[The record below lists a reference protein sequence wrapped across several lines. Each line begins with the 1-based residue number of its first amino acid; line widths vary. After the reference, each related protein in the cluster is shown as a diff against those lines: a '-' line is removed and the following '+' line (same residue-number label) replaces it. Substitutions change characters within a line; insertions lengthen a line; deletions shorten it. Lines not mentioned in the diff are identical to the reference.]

1 VAAPTRL
8 YLSGTAASFNVGGSV
23 NASGVGGIWESKI
36 ALANTTQKL
45 TLTADGTRAIAANNN
60 VVGSGTDP
68 NDIWYFSAMTDVLPN
83 GKLLNGNFM
92 GTALCRESATN
103 TNGYTQCGV
112 YVVSSAG
119 ALLATLVAA
128 QSSGGTEFNNPSANN
143 RMFPRNYSSGSGPAI
158 SSYTTVDATSR
169 IVIEMGIRIE
179 TTRTS
184 DTLYQYIGNN
194 GGSDLPAG
202 DGASNSTTANPWF
215 EFSIDIFAAPA
226 GGGSARSQV
235 GAVYGFHE
243 HPADDELGSWKKH
256 RSGLWV
262 RSWED

>member
-1 VAAPTRL
+1 MAAPTRL
-8 YLSGTAASFNVGGSV
+8 YLSGTAAAFNVGKSV
-23 NASGVGGIWESKI
+23 NANGVGSIWESGI
-36 ALANTTQKL
+36 SLSNTTYKL
-45 TLTADGTRAIAANNN
+45 TLTADGTRSIASNAT

-68 NDIWYFSAMTDVLPN
+68 NDVWYFSAMTDVLPN

-103 TNGYTQCGV
+103 TNAYTQCGV
-112 YVVSSAG
+112 YVVDSGGS
-119 ALLATLVAA
+119 LLATLVAA

-143 RMFPRNYSSGSGPAI
+143 RMFPRNYSFGSGPAI
-158 SSYTTVDATSR
+158 SSYTTVNATSR
-169 IVIEMGIRIE
+169 IVVELGVRLE

-184 DTLYQYIGNN
+184 DTVYQYIGNN
-194 GGSDLPAG
+194 GGSDLPTG
-202 DGASNSTTANPWF
+202 DGGSNSTTANPWV

-226 GGGSARSQV
+226 GGSARSQV